1 MRFNDDQGR
10 RSAAE
15 AEGLGRKLLQEVA
28 AIVTPETL
36 LAWRRRLIARKYDG
50 SRKRGRARPRKSEK
64 LEDLVVRLAKENRS
78 WGDRRT
84 EGALSNLG
92 HKVGCGTTAEMLARN
107 GIEPAPSENG
117 KLGVSDA
124 NTGI

>member
-1 MRFNDDQGR
+1 MGPVAREELG
-10 RSAAE
+10 SLP
-15 AEGLGRKLLQEVA
+15 EG
-28 AIVTPETL
+28 
-36 LAWRRRLIARKYDG
+36 RLISSSCCWFIQPDTAISTNGKYIMAGPRPTEKARGDRG
-50 SRKRGRARPRKSEK
+50 SGGAM
-64 LEDLVVRLAKENRS
+64 AKENRR
-78 WGDRRT
+78 WGYRRIQ
-84 EGALSNLG
+84 GALSNLG